1 MYKKQS
7 DRQLSFE
14 DFNQPLGLKMNPNN
28 RWIKKSELMPWA
40 QLEDEYAQLFESDL
54 GNDGIQ
60 FQTLLGAQLI
70 KQEYQL
76 SDDETVQMIREN
88 PYMQYFIGLPG
99 YEDKEPFNPSSLTNF
114 RKRLTLEMVRKV
126 NDLLISKHEESMN
139 EEEEDND
146 DDSTDGG
153 PKNKGT
159 LILDATCAP
168 SNIKYPRDTELLND
182 SRIKAENIIDDICET
197 NGFKKPRTKR
207 RKAQKE
213 YTSFSKKRR
222 KKKKTIRRM
231 IRKQLT
237 LVKNDMKFIQEYLD
251 EGIELTKQQKND
263 FLIMQTIYDQ
273 QKYMY
278 DKQVHSVPNRI
289 VSFHQPFLR
298 PIVRGKVNTPVE
310 FGYKL
315 DVSNS
320 NGFLRIEQLSPSA
333 FNESEDLIPAVKR
346 YCERNGYYPE
356 RILVDQ
362 IYRNRKNRKFCKE
375 QAIRMSGPKLG
386 RPSKNRKVEK
396 KIEHQDN
403 VDRIQIE
410 RDFSLGKRKHGL
422 GFVTTKLESTTA
434 ATIGLAIVSLNL
446 SKIQR
451 NFLRP
456 ILIWLFGEDFL
467 QVSPN

>member
-1 MYKKQS
+1 M
-7 DRQLSFE
+7 D
-14 DFNQPLGLKMNPNN
+14 
-28 RWIKKSELMPWA
+28 KKSALIPWKK
-40 QLEDEYAQLFESDL
+40 LEDQYAQLFESPV
-54 GNDGIQ
+54 GNEGIN
-60 FQTLLGAQLI
+60 FQTYLGAQLI
-70 KQEYQL
+70 KQDYQL
-76 SDDETVQMIREN
+76 SDDETVQMISEN

-99 YEDKEPFNPSSLTNF
+99 FEYKEPLDSSSLTNF
-114 RKRLTLEMVRKV
+114 RKRLTPEM
-126 NDLLISKHEESMN
+126 ISEINEIIIQEHEKSDKEDDDYKD
-139 EEEEDND
+139 EDDND
-146 DDSTDGG
+146 EG
-153 PKNKGT
+153 PKNKGI
-159 LILDATCAP
+159 LMLDATCAP
-168 SNIKYPRDTELLND
+168 SNIKYPQDTELLND
-182 SRIKAENIIDDICET
+182 SRKKAENIIDDVCET

-207 RKAQKE
+207 RIAQKE
-213 YTSFSKKRR
+213 YTDFSKKRR

-237 LVKNDMKFIQEYLD
+237 FVKNNIQFIQDYLD
-251 EGIELTKQQKND
+251 AGIELTKQQEND
-263 FLIMQTIYDQ
+263 FRIMQTIYAQ

-278 DKQVHSVPNRI
+278 DNKVHSVPNRI

-298 PIVRGKVNTPVE
+298 PIVRGKVSAPVE

-333 FNESEDLIPAVKR
+333 FNESEDLIPAIKR
-346 YCERNGYYPE
+346 YYERNGYYPE
-356 RILVDQ
+356 RVLVDQ

-375 QAIRMSGPKLG
+375 HGIRMSGPKLG

-396 KIEHQDN
+396 EIEYQDN

-434 ATIGLAIVSLNL
+434 TTIGLAIVSLNL

-451 NFLRP
+451 DFLRP
-456 ILIWLFGEDFL
+456 IFIRLFKEIFYKFL
-467 QVSPN
+467 QINSNLSLQTLTN